1 MSPSLLSSESS
12 GPCSRFITGAGRK
25 GNRCFTCRK
34 KERHH
39 HSTTILP
46 SPQAAPSSLPPH
58 SSGPTDSPDI
68 APQTTIAPTL
78 TTDSTVQAIIN
89 RYGAGGTGMQL
100 RPRTTVTP
108 VPAKSEASSGFRKNV
123 VSSSFPKVRI
133 PDLLWVQMLLLVI
146 INI

>member
-1 MSPSLLSSESS
+1 MSPSLPSSESS
-12 GPCSRFITGAGRK
+12 GPCSRFIAGAGRK
-25 GNRCFTCRK
+25 GNRCSTCHK

-39 HSTTILP
+39 RSSTIP
-46 SPQAAPSSLPPH
+46 PQAALSNLSSH
-58 SSGPTDSPDI
+58 SSGPTDSPSST
-68 APQTTIAPTL
+68 PQTTTIAPPL
-78 TTDSTVQAIIN
+78 TTDSSVQAIIN

-100 RPRTTVTP
+100 RPRTAVGP

-133 PDLLWVQMLLLVI
+133 PDLLRVQMLLT